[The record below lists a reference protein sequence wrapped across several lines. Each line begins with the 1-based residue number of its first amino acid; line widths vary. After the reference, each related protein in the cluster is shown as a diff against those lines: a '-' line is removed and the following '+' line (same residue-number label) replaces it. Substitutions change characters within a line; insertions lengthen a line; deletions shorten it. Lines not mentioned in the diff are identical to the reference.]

1 MSTPSKIEDATHDSV
16 VAFLIETLQPYRTE
30 AGEPLS
36 AATTIEAVGIDSFDF
51 VEILFK
57 IEDHYGIDLDF
68 NANLKFTD
76 LKTIGDLAGEI
87 ASFKTRK
94 IAA

>member
-1 MSTPSKIEDATHDSV
+1 MSQTHTIEEATQASI
-16 VAFLIETLQPYRTE
+16 VAFLIETLHPYRPE
-30 AGEPLS
+30 AGEPL
-36 AATTIEAVGIDSFDF
+36 AVDTPIAAVGIDSFDF

-68 NANLKFTD
+68 NANLKFD
-76 LKTIGDLAGEI
+76 ELKTVGDLADKI
-87 ASFKTRK
+87 ATFTTRK

>member
-1 MSTPSKIEDATHDSV
+1 MTPSRIEDATQASV
-16 VAFLIETLQPYRTE
+16 VTFLIETLQPYRTE
-30 AGEPLS
+30 AGEALS
-36 AATTIEAVGIDSFDF
+36 ESTTIEAVGIDSFDF

-76 LKTIGDLAGEI
+76 LKSIGDLVTEI
-87 ASFKTRK
+87 LTFKNRK

>member
-1 MSTPSKIEDATHDSV
+1 MTSKLEEATQDSIV
-16 VAFLIETLQPYRTE
+16 TFLMETLQPYRTE

-36 AATTIEAVGIDSFDF
+36 ASTTIESVGIDSFDF

-57 IEDHYGIDLDF
+57 IEDYYGIDLDF
-68 NANLKFTD
+68 NANLKFAD
-76 LKTIGDLAGEI
+76 LKTIGDLAAEI
-87 ASFKTRK
+87 ATFKIRK